1 MRSDN
6 GRETFYVSV
15 GAGQILKDKG
25 AGSYELEIT
34 ANEEELYR
42 LQELFEE
49 LASMEEAEVWHFVR
63 HPYESAST
71 DRLSMESGDLT
82 ARIYQTIYELGT
94 PETRAFIEQAGI
106 LQ

>member
-1 MRSDN
+1 MRSDDR
-6 GRETFYVSV
+6 RETYYVSV
-15 GAGQILKDKG
+15 GGGQILRDST
-25 AGSYELEIT
+25 AAAYELEIT

-71 DRLSMESGDLT
+71 DRLSMESGGLT
-82 ARIYQTIYELGT
+82 EQIYRTIYELGT
-94 PETRAFIEQAGI
+94 PQTRAFIEQAGI